1 MLKLTNIQFQYG
13 QNRILKDVT
22 FSLKKGEIGS
32 IIGASGTGK
41 TTIFKL
47 LTGLLKVQT
56 GDIKIGVE
64 SVPQTKEHI
73 ACMMQ
78 DDLLL
83 PWRTIVNNLL
93 LLKELGKK
101 SHSNVNTYK
110 KAVELLDYMGLSNTI
125 NMYPHELSHGMK
137 QRVSLAR
144 ALLQERPILLLDEP
158 FGSLDVALRE
168 HMYTLLR
175 QIQGKHET
183 TMLMVTHDFRDAL
196 SLSDHI
202 FFLCDGII
210 KKKWKVSK
218 EIRNN
223 PAASGLLLE
232 NMRHAIM
239 GL

>member
-1 MLKLTNIQFQYG
+1 MLELKEVQFKYG
-13 QNRILKDVT
+13 QKQILKDIS
-22 FSLKKGEIGS
+22 FSLKKGEIAS
-32 IIGASGTGK
+32 IIGASGSGK

-47 LTGLLKVQT
+47 LTGLLRTQK
-56 GDIKIGVE
+56 GNLKIGDG
-64 SVPQTKEHI
+64 SLTLQHNHI

-83 PWRTIVNNLL
+83 PWRTIMNNLTL
-93 LLKELGKK
+93 LNELGSKP
-101 SHSNVNTYK
+101 SFNEHTLK
-110 KAVELLDYMGLSNTI
+110 KAEQLLIEMGLFGTA

-168 HMYTLLR
+168 QMYLLLR
-175 QIQGKHET
+175 QIQIKHQT

-202 FFLCDGII
+202 FFLSNGII
-210 KKKWKVSK
+210 KRKWQVSN
-218 EIRNN
+218 EVRTN
-223 PAASGLLLE
+223 PAVSGKLLDE
-232 NMRHAIM
+232 MRQAII
-239 GL
+239 GN